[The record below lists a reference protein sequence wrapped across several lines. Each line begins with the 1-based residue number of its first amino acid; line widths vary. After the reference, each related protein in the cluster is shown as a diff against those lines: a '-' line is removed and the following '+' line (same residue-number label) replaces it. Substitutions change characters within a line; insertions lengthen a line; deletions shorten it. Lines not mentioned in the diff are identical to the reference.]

1 MYDMGYESD
10 KEELEIECIDALSTL
25 QYFKYTS
32 VEGKAKTKSFL
43 DIIKNILRSKT
54 PYTYLYFPSFLE
66 GITLDKLKI
75 CEQNFLGDDNWTM

>member
-1 MYDMGYESD
+1 
-10 KEELEIECIDALSTL
+10 
-25 QYFKYTS
+25 

-54 PYTYLYFPSFLE
+54 PYTYLYFPSYLE

-75 CEQNFLGDDNWTM
+75 CEQNFYGEDEEDTWTM